1 MAYPQLRS
9 MNASLQKGA
18 VEGKY
23 KQLYPDRECV
33 GPDAVA
39 ESSYHMKDELSLL
52 YYGWGMKQHQD
63 VPAGPNHATITGY
76 TPNRLEQEGH
86 NGPVLGRAW

>member
-1 MAYPQLRS
+1 MAYPPLRS

-18 VEGKY
+18 VEGRY

-33 GPDAVA
+33 GID
-39 ESSYHMKDELSLL
+39 EERHSTYHKKDELSLL
-52 YYGWGMKQHQD
+52 YYGYGMKQHQD
-63 VPAGPNHATITGY
+63 VPTGPDHAEIQGY
-76 TPNRLEQEGH
+76 YPNRLELEGH